1 MAIYRWE
8 WLNSDGSE
16 RKVEINTTRGIETAR
31 ERALSFFSGDDI
43 AQDMIKNTQP
53 VIIN

>member
-8 WLNSDGSE
+8 WLNDDGSE

-31 ERALSFFSGDDI
+31 ERALGFFPDDKH
-43 AQDMIKNTQP
+43 AQDIIRYTDP
-53 VIIN
+53 VIIE